1 MVKQILSRC
10 SKAERREERAGIGKI
25 GDNLVLP
32 STLLRYGASFDAFR
46 SFIQRLAIR
55 RTSTIPEY
63 IDFALVEYLEH
74 LWQEGEG
81 VAVGNYTLAGLLH
94 FVPSLRGE
102 LHCARRILKGWHR
115 LELPARA
122 APLTMDMILAMGGL
136 FVLWDLP
143 FVAYS
148 LLIGFD
154 LFLRTNELAGL
165 RLGMFTM
172 SSDRSSCVLSL
183 LDGTKTSSR
192 KTASSEALVVRDPLV
207 LHLIQRVLKPSRG
220 LLAGDFAAGV
230 SPSQFVRY
238 FGKAVS
244 FLKLGDFNVRPYS
257 IRRGGATQHFRLHG
271 NMADT
276 VVRGRWAS
284 AKTARIYIEDGLSCL
299 AQLRLSKSQV
309 VDFEI
314 LKKLFLRHC
323 DNCGQLGNSSLR

>member
-1 MVKQILSRC
+1 MNCPRGLPLSRWTC
-10 SKAERREERAGIGKI
+10 YLQWVVSSSWG
-25 GDNLVLP
+25 LP
-32 STLLRYGASFDAFR
+32 Y
-46 SFIQRLAIR
+46 
-55 RTSTIPEY
+55 
-63 IDFALVEYLEH
+63 
-74 LWQEGEG
+74 
-81 VAVGNYTLAGLLH
+81 
-94 FVPSLRGE
+94 
-102 LHCARRILKGWHR
+102 
-115 LELPARA
+115 
-122 APLTMDMILAMGGL
+122 
-136 FVLWDLP
+136 
-143 FVAYS
+143 VAYS

-238 FGKAVS
+238 FGKAVV

-284 AKTARIYIEDGLSCL
+284 ASTARIYIEDGLACL
-299 AQLRLSKSQV
+299 AQLRLSRAQTTEF
-309 VDFEI
+309 DI
-314 LKKLFLRHC
+314 LKKIFLRHC
-323 DNCGQLGNSSLR
+323 EGSWHHVA